1 MVKTSEERINES
13 KKQNKILHNQISSL
27 SQSVQK
33 FQSEKMIAAGAHS
46 NVTIDETDGD
56 SDVGDEISTLKRNV
70 SELRE
75 IVRYLKSESDMNE
88 SQLDLAR
95 RAVEREKSSSE
106 IIKRSLDEARAELD
120 LVRKAADENNKEN
133 SVMEMTERLKN
144 ADDQLLLLR
153 ESNKLLREEA
163 DKIKGELNKAMKD
176 AGETKASFEPNE
188 QKCRELEVAKAAL
201 EAEKSSLVREVDAW
215 KARVQSLISKFHQV

>member
-1 MVKTSEERINES
+1 MWSTLTQDNYERELSLHAAARDALRKAREEIESNTAQRKSAETECENLKNDLATEKKAYLDSKEKLENLVKTSEERINES

-120 LVRKAADENNKEN
+120 LVRKAADENNKERN
-133 SVMEMTERLKN
+133 S
-144 ADDQLLLLR
+144 
-153 ESNKLLREEA
+153 
-163 DKIKGELNKAMKD
+163 KIKMV
-176 AGETKASFEPNE
+176 
-188 QKCRELEVAKAAL
+188 QAA
-201 EAEKSSLVREVDAW
+201 A
-215 KARVQSLISKFHQV
+215 I